1 MDAGASVFRQSNN
14 SMKEKILHEFW
25 SFYQYIIYSGID
37 DTVSEEKKKKM
48 IRFSQFVLLA
58 SMINLLSVTS
68 YFSLKLYI
76 SALISFTS
84 GYIFWMAY
92 YFNTKKKVEAARI
105 ISVVN
110 VNLYIIV
117 MSYVEGLR
125 ASEYLLY
132 FPYFL
137 TLTFIVNIRKDFR
150 EFLVVYLITIFS
162 SFICLKI
169 SPTTNDV
176 QIMTDHIYER
186 LFTTN
191 LSLSLVLTIFFSYAI
206 IRVNRDNEVAILQ
219 EKKFVDTIYNTSL
232 DAVFIVDRAN
242 HKIAN
247 CNQRAQEMFTQA
259 ERRYI
264 ANTNIETWLHESSRK
279 SFGELVNRFNEG
291 LENWQGEMSFIS
303 SSNKILYSYV
313 SIVPFVNKEMHYLK
327 ISVLDISEIK
337 MAEFELMKAKERAE
351 VAAHV
356 KARFLSNMSHELR
369 TPLNG
374 IIGSTNLLLQEE
386 FLQTQKQHLDVLK
399 YSSEHM
405 MVLINDILDFNKIE
419 AGKLELA
426 AAPVNIKEFAQKVIA
441 QFSRSVQEKGLKF
454 ITEIDDRLD
463 TEYLTDE
470 TRLNQ
475 ILSNLLSNAIKF
487 THSGSITFSV
497 SKLFSTSSKSTVHF
511 LVKDTG
517 IGIAPSKHK
526 EVFESFTQADINTTR
541 KYGGT
546 GLGLTITKKLINIFG
561 SELRLESMEGKGSA
575 FQFTVEMPINENRK
589 EYISEH
595 KATQPGSL
603 LGVRILIAE
612 DNPVNLS
619 VARRFLLK
627 WGVELTEAKN
637 GVEAVQKFKSGVYD
651 LVLLDLEMPEM
662 DGATALVEIKKI
674 QPQAIVLAFTAAVY
688 DNMVDDLIQKGFLDF
703 IHKPFRPEE
712 LHAKI
717 TQYHRLSKVA

>member
-1 MDAGASVFRQSNN
+1 
-14 SMKEKILHEFW
+14 
-25 SFYQYIIYSGID
+25 
-37 DTVSEEKKKKM
+37 
-48 IRFSQFVLLA
+48 
-58 SMINLLSVTS
+58 
-68 YFSLKLYI
+68 
-76 SALISFTS
+76 
-84 GYIFWMAY
+84 
-92 YFNTKKKVEAARI
+92 
-105 ISVVN
+105 
-110 VNLYIIV
+110 
-117 MSYVEGLR
+117 
-125 ASEYLLY
+125 
-132 FPYFL
+132 
-137 TLTFIVNIRKDFR
+137 
-150 EFLVVYLITIFS
+150 
-162 SFICLKI
+162 
-169 SPTTNDV
+169 
-176 QIMTDHIYER
+176 
-186 LFTTN
+186 
-191 LSLSLVLTIFFSYAI
+191 
-206 IRVNRDNEVAILQ
+206 
-219 EKKFVDTIYNTSL
+219 
-232 DAVFIVDRAN
+232 
-242 HKIAN
+242 
-247 CNQRAQEMFTQA
+247 
-259 ERRYI
+259 
-264 ANTNIETWLHESSRK
+264 
-279 SFGELVNRFNEG
+279 
-291 LENWQGEMSFIS
+291 
-303 SSNKILYSYV
+303 
-313 SIVPFVNKEMHYLK
+313 
-327 ISVLDISEIK
+327 
-337 MAEFELMKAKERAE
+337 
-351 VAAHV
+351 
-356 KARFLSNMSHELR
+356 
-369 TPLNG
+369 
-374 IIGSTNLLLQEE
+374 LLQEE
-386 FLQTQKQHLDVLK
+386 FLNTQKPHLDVLK

-441 QFSRSVQEKGLKF
+441 QFSRSVHEKGLKF

-487 THSGSITFSV
+487 THSGRITFSV

-589 EYISEH
+589 EYITEH

-603 LGVRILIAE
+603 QGVRILIAE

-637 GVEAVQKFKSGVYD
+637 GVEAVQKFKSGVFD

-688 DNMVDDLIQKGFLDF
+688 DNMIDDLVQKGFLDF